1 LQQPPGPG
9 IWARYKVSRI
19 RLFPH
24 IFTLHQQP
32 YITRYSTSSLTLKSR
47 LPHQVPLSKIARK
60 ASPPPK
66 AFITC
71 RGYKSKIFTPS
82 DYSASP
88 KIEAERQKNMS
99 RLHGSNRLRPQ
110 RATAQEASR
119 KLLESKGG
127 RVQIFDHHDGGL
139 KVGKGKGK
147 VAKKP
152 SVATATKTKVKAK
165 AKAKVTKKGGGGSGG
180 STLAKRKTK
189 PTPTKR
195 KTKPTTK
202 PTDVSLSERDLQQ
215 QRAQAWN
222 NVFRLGGLHR

>member
-1 LQQPPGPG
+1 
-9 IWARYKVSRI
+9 
-19 RLFPH
+19 
-24 IFTLHQQP
+24 
-32 YITRYSTSSLTLKSR
+32 
-47 LPHQVPLSKIARK
+47 
-60 ASPPPK
+60 
-66 AFITC
+66 
-71 RGYKSKIFTPS
+71 
-82 DYSASP
+82 
-88 KIEAERQKNMS
+88 MS